1 MLNPEHS
8 YWHDTLKAIRR
19 CGRKLIEFELLFT
32 LVSAGIVVPS
42 FGWLLR
48 HLIAK
53 TGNVTITNYD
63 LIAFAMSPYGLLFMV
78 ITLFSSF
85 TVFFTQRAGVTILA
99 ASSLYDIPIGPVR
112 ALIFATA
119 RLPVFIRLGSIY
131 AACLLLLSVPFI
143 GLGYLIFSVFLQGHD
158 INYYLYFKPI
168 DWYLALDR
176 KSVV

>member
-32 LVSAGIVVPS
+32 LVSAGIIVPS

-85 TVFFTQRAGVTILA
+85 TVFLPNVLESRFSQHLAYTIFPLA
-99 ASSLYDIPIGPVR
+99 QCGR
-112 ALIFATA
+112 
-119 RLPVFIRLGSIY
+119 
-131 AACLLLLSVPFI
+131 
-143 GLGYLIFSVFLQGHD
+143 
-158 INYYLYFKPI
+158 
-168 DWYLALDR
+168 
-176 KSVV
+176 